1 MNNAEYFATQHQLLL
16 MTSLIKEMDLDG
28 FLSRIETAYALGP
41 ILDLTLYRKGVE
53 NMETVRRIAMAAKS
67 FQVVVKSIIEEAAVR
82 NNAEGVRK

>member
-41 ILDLTLYRKGVE
+41 ILDPTLYRKGVE